1 MADPQAPI
9 PPEVIVALTAAVKEV
24 FLTVLIGYVLATAL
38 YGITVT
44 QTFLYFRNYAK
55 DHIGIKL
62 IVVLLWALDTSAT
75 ALVSYSLYSYLV
87 KDFGKPVF
95 AIDVIPRSF
104 AAENGVMTGII
115 FITQSFFAYQIW
127 IVSRNKSLTG
137 VIVVLSIAAFGK
149 SPQIFCYRALR
160 HSSRLLTT
168 LNSSTFIPSV
178 DTNTIYENNNLQALD
193 RKTDNIIRG
202 TIKGLA
208 ALADILMA
216 GGLIFYFRT
225 KRTGVP
231 QTEHILDKLVMY
243 AASRGSLAA
252 FAQIIYFIVFTAFPQ
267 HVYWQPVH
275 QIISK
280 LYVNSVLASLNARSI
295 LRSDRER
302 AFTSTLGTTMP
313 MHPRTTSNGDGTH
326 TVPILISKN
335 IEQFGSSSPGGKYNE
350 DQV

>member
-137 VIVVLSIAAFGK
+137 VIVVLSIAAFVLG
-149 SPQIFCYRALR
+149 I
-160 HSSRLLTT
+160 
-168 LNSSTFIPSV
+168 V